1 MKFWVIK
8 KMSKITATTQQHL
21 DIEDI
26 KDNLVIL
33 KSGAVV
39 GVLKTTAV
47 NFDLLSEIEQD
58 AIIAAFSMLINSI
71 TFPIQIVI
79 RSKRLDISNY
89 LEKVIKQEKK
99 IEDPLLKHQAEA
111 YRKFVQETTVNNEVL
126 DKKFYVA
133 VSTNRIVGGGPGSG
147 NPFEFVG
154 KLIGSKKT
162 SSPVVDTQ
170 AALREAKVDLEPK
183 LDHIQKEFRR
193 IGINAEQ
200 LTTQELVE
208 LFFDIYNPS
217 SVHGQ
222 RIKTNASDYQTAI
235 VNPAI
240 FEE

>member
-1 MKFWVIK
+1 
-8 KMSKITATTQQHL
+8 MSKITATTQQHL

-26 KDNLVIL
+26 KENLIIL
-33 KSGAVV
+33 KNGAVA
-39 GVLKTTAV
+39 GILQTTAV

-89 LEKVIKQEKK
+89 LEKVVKQEKK

-111 YRKFVQETTVNNEVL
+111 YRKYVQETISNNEVL
-126 DKKFYVA
+126 DKKFYVV
-133 VSTNRIVGGGPGSG
+133 VSTNKIVGGGPGSG
-147 NPFEFVG
+147 NPFEFLTR
-154 KLIGSKKT
+154 LITPKKI
-162 SSPVVDTQ
+162 SASVDIQ
-170 AALREAKVDLEPK
+170 ATLKEARVDLEPK

-193 IGINAEQ
+193 IGIRAEQ
-200 LTTQELVE
+200 MQTQELVE

-217 SVHGQ
+217 AVHGQ
-222 RIKTNASDYQTAI
+222 RIKTNIADYQTAI